1 MNPFLRTCGVGREHV
16 SATAGPERDMRLK
29 TVGREFIYHFPFSL
43 FSASL
48 GIIVVA
54 LITAVV
60 SPTGGGE
67 PQPLHVE
74 EGHGVLP
81 AVLGKLFHVFHPI
94 HILFSAIATTAM
106 FWRFERKLFKA
117 IVIGLVGSLGVCG
130 ISDIVIPF
138 VGGLLSGKKMHLHL
152 CLIEHPSLIVPFA
165 ALGVVVGIIA
175 AGVLTERKS
184 TVFSH
189 SSHVLVSTMASLLYL
204 VSFGFTD
211 WMDHIFKVLA
221 IVVIAVLIPCCTSD
235 IVFPLLVASPEA
247 RAEAGCGHGKIHCHS
262 TTTSQDGD

>member
-1 MNPFLRTCGVGREHV
+1 MK
-16 SATAGPERDMRLK
+16 LK
-29 TVGREFIYHFPFSL
+29 TIGREFTHHFPFSL

-48 GIIVVA
+48 GLLVVG

-60 SPTGGGE
+60 IGSGGGE
-67 PQPLHVE
+67 LAPADTGE
-74 EGHGVLP
+74 AHGVLP
-81 AVLGKLFHVFHPI
+81 DVFGRLFHVFHPV

-106 FWRFERKLFKA
+106 FWRFDRKLFKA
-117 IVIGLVGSLGVCG
+117 VAIGLLGSLGVCG
-130 ISDIVIPF
+130 VSDILIPF
-138 VGGLLSGKKMHLHL
+138 VGGMLSGREMHLHL
-152 CLIEHPSLIVPFA
+152 CVVEHASLVLPFA

-175 AGVLTERKS
+175 ARVLTERRS

-204 VSFGFTD
+204 VSFGFTN
-211 WMDHIFKVLA
+211 WMESILAVLA

-247 RAEAGCGHGKIHCHS
+247 AEHTCCAHGEGASRS
-262 TTTSQDGD
+262 TSA